1 MYVDLQNIPAC
12 AIFLIKNE
20 TVTKHRQ
27 LFERGQPSFHEFS
40 RCKRGLK
47 LAKTI
52 QSRAEHVFFSLV
64 PVIMDEVKRVKIVM
78 TDTAYDFYMRKGTDK
93 DQCFYLFLGE

>member
-1 MYVDLQNIPAC
+1 MHVDLENIPAC

-40 RCKRGLK
+40 
-47 LAKTI
+47 
-52 QSRAEHVFFSLV
+52 
-64 PVIMDEVKRVKIVM
+64 
-78 TDTAYDFYMRKGTDK
+78 
-93 DQCFYLFLGE
+93 